1 MGHCQSSP
9 GVKRPNGQIQH
20 PEEDKISN
28 NSDDEYILTDLES
41 PGHLNLKLKNREEKE
56 DIQRQIEELEE
67 SEENEEKKVVL
78 LEELNRGKLSKRR
91 RDLNQSKIIGDDLQA
106 LFDIFHINSIS
117 LTYRHGRFLAPDTIF
132 YGSHSS
138 AAGLYQI
145 TNPLDQ
151 QRYFVKSLSRF
162 SVWFHE
168 KTVLNTI
175 ATAYPKGAEHY
186 SLPELIGARRKYIV
200 LKYYPINATLFPEL
214 HEKLIHKQAW
224 HLLQA
229 VYNLRRIGIFHRDIR
244 RDNIVF
250 TDERKPILID
260 YGLSSIFPMAKVGDF
275 CLCQTTAYRAPE
287 IIAQQIMIRS
297 KDQSSEI
304 YKYSINI
311 EEWSLGLCFVPYMDN
326 LDMSRRCRD
335 PSFVHLQHLAMPEM
349 PDIPKHP
356 FLEKNPLK
364 RPRLE
369 PYLDRVCITRY
380 DMCANNFLATKDKL
394 KSSYLT
400 LSEMI
405 QIAEY
410 VDDWTDFFFVIT
422 FFAQLGQIGLALQ
435 VFKILQSELIVDQ
448 EIDVVYSIN
457 HPYFFVRMY
466 LLQDELDQILDYLI
480 WCTFKN
486 FHTHLFLQVKY
497 LLAQAGR
504 IIDFT
509 PEEKEWLDN
518 YWSEFDLAKKNVQKP
533 KFYFR
538 TLQNGTIETKI

>member
-9 GVKRPNGQIQH
+9 GIKSLNETFEP
-20 PEEDKISN
+20 
-28 NSDDEYILTDLES
+28 LERKDQYS
-41 PGHLNLKLKNREEKE
+41 EEKDSDERQE
-56 DIQRQIEELEE
+56 DIQTRIEQLEE
-67 SEENEEKKVVL
+67 SEEKKVVL
-78 LEELNRGKLSKRR
+78 LEELNQGKLSKRR
-91 RDLNQSKIIGDDLQA
+91 RDVNQSRIIGDDLQA
-106 LFDIFHINSIS
+106 LFDIFHIDSIP
-117 LTYRHGRFLAPDTIF
+117 LTYRHGLFLAPDTIF

-145 TNPLDQ
+145 VNPRDQ
-151 QRYFVKSLSRF
+151 QKYFVKSLSRF

-175 ATAYPKGAEHY
+175 LTAYPKGAERY
-186 SLPELIGARRKYIV
+186 SLPELVGSRRKYIV
-200 LKYYPINATLFPEL
+200 LKHYPITAALFPEL

-260 YGLSSIFPMAKVGDF
+260 YGLSSIFPMTKAGDF

-287 IIAQQIMIRS
+287 IIAQQIMIRW

-304 YKYSINI
+304 YNYSINI
-311 EEWSLGLCFVPYMDN
+311 EEWSLGLCFAPYMDN

-335 PSFVHLQHLAMPEM
+335 PSFVHLQHLKMPE
-349 PDIPKHP
+349 IPKHP

-369 PYLDRVCITRY
+369 PYLDRVCITGF

-400 LSEMI
+400 LSQMI
-405 QIAEY
+405 QIADH

-422 FFAQLGQIGLALQ
+422 FFAQLGQIGPALQ

-466 LLQDELDQILDYLI
+466 LLQYELDQILDHLI

-509 PEEKEWLDN
+509 PEEKGWLDN
-518 YWSEFDLAKKNVQKP
+518 YWSEFDLAGKNVQKP
-533 KFYFR
+533 KFYFQ
-538 TLQNGTIETKI
+538 TLQNGAIETKI